1 MSAGEEAFCVDKKWI
16 CLSTPN
22 FRGNEKKYVDEAIET
37 EWVSTAGAFI
47 GRFEEHMAAK
57 LSAKAACACQSGT
70 AGLHLCLR
78 HFGVSAGD
86 LVLVPTLTFI
96 ATVNA
101 VLYQSAEPVFFD
113 CDEHMCI
120 RVDQVEEYLERDCH
134 LEDGRTVETTSGKTV
149 KAVIPVHVFGDLC
162 DMDRLID
169 LAERF
174 HLTVIEDATE
184 SLGGVFDRGRYAG
197 RPTGTVGHA
206 GVLSFNGNKII
217 TTGGGGMVVSND
229 EAAVNHIRYLSQ
241 QAKDDA
247 VYFVHEEWG
256 YNYRMTNLQAALGL
270 AQLEELDVFLETKRR
285 NYARYQARLAGCG
298 YGELLPFGS
307 EEGSNH
313 WFYSFAL
320 RRPDP
325 TKRDRLLQYLNNR
338 QIQAR
343 PIWKLNHMQTPF
355 RKYRAMDCGN
365 ALQFYDRVVN
375 IPCGTNLTEAQLDR
389 VCEALLAFEKED
401 RG

>member
-1 MSAGEEAFCVDKKWI
+1 MLHGMI
-16 CLSTPN
+16 PLSTPN
-22 FRGNEKKYVDEAIET
+22 FRGNEKTYVDEAIET

-47 GRFEEHMAAK
+47 RRFEEQMAAR
-57 LSAKAACACQSGT
+57 LSVKGACACQSGT

-96 ATVNA
+96 ATINA

-113 CDEHMCI
+113 CDDHMCI
-120 RVDQVEEYLERDCH
+120 DAGQVEAYLEHECR
-134 LEDGRTVETTSGKTV
+134 LENGRTVEIASGKTV
-149 KAVIPVHVFGDLC
+149 KAMIPVHVFGDHC
-162 DMDRLID
+162 DMDRLMD
-169 LAERF
+169 LAERYC
-174 HLTVIEDATE
+174 LAVIEDATE
-184 SLGGVFDRGRYAG
+184 SLGGVFTHGRYAG
-197 RPTGTVGHA
+197 RATGTVGHA

-229 EAAVNHIRYLSQ
+229 ETAAGHMRYLSQ
-241 QAKDDA
+241 QAKDDP

-270 AQLEELDVFLETKRR
+270 AQLEELDGFLEIKRR
-285 NYARYQARLAGCG
+285 NYALYQEKLADCG

-307 EEGSNH
+307 GDGSNH

-320 RRPDP
+320 REPDSA
-325 TKRDRLLQYLNNR
+325 KRDRLLRHLDNR

-343 PIWKLNHMQTPF
+343 PIWKLNHTQMPF
-355 RKYRAMDCGN
+355 RKYRAMDCKC
-365 ALQFYDRVVN
+365 AERFYDRVIN
-375 IPCGTNLTEAQLDR
+375 IPCGTNLTEKQLER
-389 VCEALLAFEKED
+389 VCRALLAFGEAD

>member
-1 MSAGEEAFCVDKKWI
+1 MSENLI

-134 LEDGRTVETTSGKTV
+134 LEDGGTVETVSGKTV

-162 DMDRLID
+162 DMDRLMD

-270 AQLEELDVFLETKRR
+270 AQLEELDMFLETKRR
-285 NYARYQARLAGCG
+285 NYARYQARLASCG

-325 TKRDRLLQYLNNR
+325 AKRDRLLQYLNNR
-338 QIQAR
+338 QIQTR

>member
-1 MSAGEEAFCVDKKWI
+1 MREAAI
-16 CLSTPN
+16 LLSTPN

-47 GRFEEHMAAK
+47 SRFEERMAAR
-57 LSAKAACACQSGT
+57 LSVKGACACQSGT

-86 LVLVPTLTFI
+86 LVLVPALTFI

-113 CDEHMCI
+113 CDGHMCI
-120 RVDQVEEYLERDCH
+120 DADQVEAYLEHECR
-134 LEDGRTVETTSGKTV
+134 LENGRTVETASGKTV
-149 KAVIPVHVFGDLC
+149 KAMIPVHVFGDHC
-162 DMDRLID
+162 DMDRLMD
-169 LAERF
+169 LAERYR
-174 HLTVIEDATE
+174 LAVIEDATE
-184 SLGGVFDRGRYAG
+184 SLGGVFSQGRYAG
-197 RPTGTVGHA
+197 RASGTVGHA

-229 EAAVNHIRYLSQ
+229 ETAAGHMRYLSQ
-241 QAKDDA
+241 QAKDDPL
-247 VYFVHEEWG
+247 YFVHEEWG

-270 AQLEELDVFLETKRR
+270 AQLEELDGFLETKRR
-285 NYARYQARLAGCG
+285 NYALYREKLADCG

-307 EEGSNH
+307 GDGSNH

-320 RRPDP
+320 REPDGA
-325 TKRDRLLQYLNNR
+325 KRDRLLRYLNDR

-343 PIWKLNHMQTPF
+343 PIWKLNHTQTPF
-355 RKYRAMDCGN
+355 RKYRAMDCKR
-365 ALQFYDRVVN
+365 AERFYDRVVN
-375 IPCGTNLTEAQLDR
+375 IPCGTNLTEEQLDR
-389 VCEALLAFEKED
+389 VCRALLAFGEAD

>member
-1 MSAGEEAFCVDKKWI
+1 MLKKPI
-16 CLSTPN
+16 PLSTPN
-22 FRGNEKKYVDEAIET
+22 FCGNEKKYVDEAIDA

-47 GRFEEHMAAK
+47 SEFETKMAER
-57 LSAKAACACQSGT
+57 LSVGGACACQSGT

-101 VLYQSAEPVFFD
+101 VLYQAAEPVFFD
-113 CDEHMCI
+113 CDDHMCI
-120 RVDQVEEYLERDCH
+120 DAEQAAAYLERECRV
-134 LEDGRTVETTSGKTV
+134 ENGRTIEKASGKTV
-149 KAVIPVHVFGDLC
+149 KAIIPVHVFGDHC
-162 DMDRLID
+162 DMDRIMD

-174 HLTVIEDATE
+174 HLVVIEDATE
-184 SLGGVFDRGRYAG
+184 SLGGVFSVGRYAG

-217 TTGGGGMVVSND
+217 TTGGGGMVISND
-229 EAAVNHIRYLSQ
+229 EAAVEHIRYLSQ

-270 AQLEELDVFLETKRR
+270 AQLEELDDFLEIKRR
-285 NYARYQARLAGCG
+285 NYALYRERLAGCE

-307 EEGSNH
+307 GDSSNH

-320 RRPDP
+320 RQPDAA
-325 TKRDRLLQYLNNR
+325 KRDRLLRYLSDR
-338 QIQAR
+338 HIQAR
-343 PIWKLNHMQTPF
+343 PIWKLNHLQTPF
-355 RKYRAMDCGN
+355 RRYRAMDCGN
-365 ALQFYDRVVN
+365 ALQFYDRVIN
-375 IPCGTNLTEAQLDR
+375 IPCGTNLTEEQLDR
-389 VCEALLAFEKED
+389 VCEALLSF
-401 RG
+401 